1 MNMHKITLTFAAV
14 ALLGGCVAQPP
25 HAAYVAAVETPCTV
39 GEPEAG
45 PVSIAAARRMLTQCR
60 SPKWKRRRAEIE
72 AGRQV
77 VSLRLP
83 FVSQR

>member
-14 ALLGGCVAQPP
+14 ALLGGCVTQPP
-25 HAAYVAAVETPCTV
+25 HVAYVATAETSCYV
-39 GEPEAG
+39 GEPDART
-45 PVSIAAARRMLTQCR
+45 VSIAAARRMLTQCR
-60 SPKWKRRRAEIE
+60 SPEWKRRRAEIE
-72 AGRQV
+72 AGSQV